1 MPQRTPRPGK
11 RLFHL
16 LFLTAAL
23 SLLSAVVR
31 RDRSKVLSASR
42 ARTRKIR
49 VGPRRIAVSL
59 AFATLFFAG
68 AALSAGAGNS
78 VIGLIDSSEES
89 ALSAD
94 TTTTTTAEGE
104 EDSVAQASAGAQ
116 ARSIRWPLTAST
128 C

>member
-23 SLLSAVVR
+23 SLLSAAVR

-49 VGPRRIAVSL
+49 VGPRRIAVSF

-78 VIGLIDSSEES
+78 VIQLIDSSDES
-89 ALSAD
+89 AVSAD
-94 TTTTTTAEGE
+94 TTTTTTTTTTP
-104 EDSVAQASAGAQ
+104 
-116 ARSIRWPLTAST
+116 R
-128 C
+128 